1 MYQVDKIQYL
11 QIGVQGEN
19 EATNIDIDVTTWLD
33 QFPGA
38 SFGILFKPY
47 NSPNPAVPVV
57 TEFSSDEKRLTW
69 VVTASVTNTVGV
81 GYTEIRALDG
91 AVIKKSRIIP
101 TSVENSV
108 SGGAV
113 VNPPEA
119 YEDWYNSVLQTASDA
134 EAFAAGTRSGDPIT
148 DPGDV
153 AYENNAKY
161 YMGLAEDAQEAAE
174 DAQEAAEDAQ
184 AAAEDAQSAAE
195 DARDAAQAAAGDF
208 QGLTATAI
216 GLPAGDDPTVN
227 VTHTAGGFYTIGF
240 GIPKGDQGNTGPQG
254 PEGPAGVGLSSGGTK
269 GQALLKKSNTDYDT
283 EWQSV
288 VPYADQLYSEDA
300 QQEAGTFLIR
310 TSGGEAS
317 IADGDAWLM
326 KLVGRRTH
334 TGYTAESIDMTV
346 NGSTITATLDRDT
359 FVAYVATSGTTT
371 LTYTSSWSA
380 NPATYGITVSGT
392 PVNGDSIVV
401 AYVKEV
407 RGTITQSDPL
417 KLVSTGWNLYDHT
430 AGYARVIDYSEQYA
444 FMIDGTYT
452 SLAYSATVDGA
463 QSAITV
469 VDGQFTIPGDG
480 YVHVTGG
487 NDEDTAIWMTWSD
500 WTSASDYGDWQAYSE
515 TEVDLTDVMTNFPYG
530 LMQADTVSDEI
541 DLNALTAISRIE
553 RQAYSAENRAAAVAS
568 GRAYEFDE
576 NYIYVERETPVTY
589 SVDIDGGYIA
599 SDHGLEMITGST
611 VPVYV
616 ETVYGQNLKD
626 KLRRDVVTISA
637 QTLTAGQKEQ
647 VKNNLGINE
656 IYIYDG
662 TAPEYSYDTTTYLIK
677 YKILRIGNICL
688 FTIESGRTK
697 AISTDTYIITVPN
710 GYKPMA
716 YVEMVD
722 TVMLKRWGI
731 DSNGRI
737 KTTSSIESNKILRMS
752 IAYIT
757 NDNYP
762 SA

>member
-1 MYQVDKIQYL
+1 MYLVDKIQYL

-19 EATNIDIDVTTWLD
+19 EATNIDIDVTAWMEQL
-33 QFPGA
+33 PGA
-38 SFGILFKPY
+38 TFGILFKPY
-47 NSPNPAVPVV
+47 NSADPAVPVV
-57 TEFSSDEKRLTW
+57 TEFSADEHRLTW

-81 GYTEIRALDG
+81 GYTEIRALEG
-91 AVIKKSRIIP
+91 SVIKKSRIIP

-108 SGGAV
+108 SGGAA

-134 EAFAAGTRSGDPIT
+134 EAFAAGTRSGSEIT
-148 DPGDV
+148 DPTDD
-153 AYENNAKY
+153 AYHNNAKY
-161 YMGLAEDAQEAAE
+161 YSELASDASDDAVDAKEAAEDAQEAAE
-174 DAQEAAEDAQ
+174 DAQEAAENAQ
-184 AAAEDAQSAAE
+184 TAAE

-208 QGLTATAI
+208 QGLSATAV
-216 GLPAGDDPTVN
+216 GLSAGSDPTVN
-227 VTHTAGGFYTIGF
+227 VTHTAGGYYTIGF

-254 PEGPAGVGLSSGGTK
+254 PQGPAGVGLSSGGTK

-283 EWQSV
+283 EWNSV
-288 VPYADQLYSEDA
+288 VPFADQLYSEDA

-334 TGYTAESIDMTV
+334 TGYTAESIDMAV

-359 FVAYVATSGTTT
+359 FVSYVATSGTTT

-401 AYVKEV
+401 VYVKEV

-417 KLVSTGWNLYDHT
+417 KLVSTGWNLYNHT
-430 AGYARVIDYSEQYA
+430 NGYARVIDYSEQYA

-500 WTSASDYGDWQAYSE
+500 WTSASDYGEWQAYSE

-541 DLNALTAISRIE
+541 DLNALMAISRIE
-553 RQAYSAENRAAAVAS
+553 RLAYTAENRAAAVAS

-599 SDHGLEMITGST
+599 SDHGLEMITGSA

-626 KLRRDVVTISA
+626 KLRRDVVTISQ
-637 QTLTAGQKEQ
+637 QTLTAGQKAQ
-647 VKNNLGINE
+647 VRTNLDVPSAGEIPKFTQNAYNNFQTGSISGNTDGE
-656 IYIYDG
+656 ITIPNTILPASYNHIFAMIPICATPGSSWATTMFVKEANHATMKLSYRTQGTTAQTYKVRLLIIYD
-662 TAPEYSYDTTTYLIK
+662 
-677 YKILRIGNICL
+677 
-688 FTIESGRTK
+688 
-697 AISTDTYIITVPN
+697 
-710 GYKPMA
+710 
-716 YVEMVD
+716 
-722 TVMLKRWGI
+722 
-731 DSNGRI
+731 
-737 KTTSSIESNKILRMS
+737 
-752 IAYIT
+752 
-757 NDNYP
+757 
-762 SA
+762 